1 MNKCIWLARLLNS
14 HPQGMTRAAIL
25 EAWRDEDD
33 QQRPMAPSTFY
44 DNCQYLATRFGI
56 QVERKGNLY
65 RLQAG
70 AGAETNSIFRIIG
83 QDSTPES
90 TLNMPGSVTPDDAT
104 PGARWLPLMVTA
116 VMERRR
122 MVMTYAPPGKEAY
135 DTWLCPYVV
144 KQIHGLCYVV
154 GHSSHHG
161 ALRTFALDR
170 ITALNLQGGT
180 FRRTAESTVKGW
192 FADSFGAFGGP
203 GLRPERLV
211 VRATTPRMAAYLRQ
225 RPLHPSQQP
234 LSGDACRFAL
244 HMAVTPDLVGQMLAF
259 GPDLCVEEPQALKN
273 EIGRRAAAIAAL
285 AGE

>member
-90 TLNMPGSVTPDDAT
+90 TLNMPGSATPDDAT

-116 VMERRR
+116 R
-122 MVMTYAPPGKEAY
+122 PCCS
-135 DTWLCPYVV
+135 L
-144 KQIHGLCYVV
+144 
-154 GHSSHHG
+154 SSWSS
-161 ALRTFALDR
+161 ASWT
-170 ITALNLQGGT
+170 T
-180 FRRTAESTVKGW
+180 
-192 FADSFGAFGGP
+192 GP
-203 GLRPERLV
+203 
-211 VRATTPRMAAYLRQ
+211 MAA
-225 RPLHPSQQP
+225 
-234 LSGDACRFAL
+234 
-244 HMAVTPDLVGQMLAF
+244 
-259 GPDLCVEEPQALKN
+259 
-273 EIGRRAAAIAAL
+273 
-285 AGE
+285 